1 MSTLLEKLIGSAA
14 LKDNPLKCLCI
25 KLKPGS
31 VTTSKIADKAVTP
44 AKLSDSVKTDLIQA
58 PIIAVREDLQ
68 IAISEVQESL
78 DGHASNTTK
87 HITAQER
94 NTWNSKQDALTFDNL
109 PTQGS
114 NNPVKSGGV
123 YSKIQDLT
131 TVAQLIRDDVSA
143 IQQEMPEKQNVLTF
157 DNTPTANS
165 DNPVKSKGIKSAI
178 DGVQAAVDSLYP
190 TDNLVRISEPGMYF
204 TSISSTLLPDPRNDG
219 NSFLMLVYNVNT
231 HGTPMVNIHQLLIG
245 YKGTMYKR
253 IITYTQGYDIDWSTA
268 PNFTEV

>member
-14 LKDNPLKCLCI
+14 LKNNLLKCLRI

-31 VTTSKIADKAVTP
+31 VTTDKIADKAVTP

-58 PIIAVREDLQ
+58 PI
-68 IAISEVQESL
+68 STVQENL

-94 NTWNSKQDALTFDNL
+94 STWNSKQDALTFDNL